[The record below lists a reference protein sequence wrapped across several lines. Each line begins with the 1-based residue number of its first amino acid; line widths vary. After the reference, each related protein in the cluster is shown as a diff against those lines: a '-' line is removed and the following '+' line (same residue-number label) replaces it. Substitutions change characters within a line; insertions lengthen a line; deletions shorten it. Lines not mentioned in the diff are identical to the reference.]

1 MCDIEFFLSDEVE
14 LVINS
19 IELLDDNYVY
29 CKPINGF
36 NGYKLHK
43 SLLPFKTIG
52 EFKQFILHI
61 DDTTSITNHTIN
73 IDANKLTAEHV
84 HCEIVPYDEF
94 VHNWNYFHI
103 ASKYPPNFQLI
114 PNHPGLLEHINK
126 YYAQQS
132 SAKNYSSK
140 NSITKS
146 SSENPIKEIVAWHTK
161 SYNEQSKNVD
171 DIQRPVLLIHADL
184 PNEIFRD
191 YCWLNNEIRD
201 YTI

>member
-14 LVINS
+14 VVINS

-43 SLLPFKTIG
+43 SLLPFKSIG
-52 EFKQFILHI
+52 QFKQFRLHI
-61 DDTTSITNHTIN
+61 DDTTKIIKHTIN
-73 IDANKLTAEHV
+73 IEDSDNV

-103 ASKYPPNFQLI
+103 ASHYPPNFQLI
-114 PNHPGLLEHINK
+114 PQHPGLLEHIK
-126 YYAQQS
+126 SYYDLEIED
-132 SAKNYSSK
+132 
-140 NSITKS
+140 NSVDHIG
-146 SSENPIKEIVAWHTK
+146 NPIKEIVAWHTK
-161 SYNEQSKNVD
+161 SYNQQSKNID
-171 DIQRPVLLIHADL
+171 DIQRPVLLIHADI
-184 PNEIFRD
+184 PDEVFRD

>member
-52 EFKQFILHI
+52 EFKQFTLHI
-61 DDTTSITNHTIN
+61 DDTTNITNHTIN
-73 IDANKLTAEHV
+73 IGDSV
-84 HCEIVPYDEF
+84 HCEIVPYDEY
-94 VHNWNYFHI
+94 VHNWKFFHI

-114 PNHPGLLEHINK
+114 PNHPGLLEHINQ
-126 YYAQQS
+126 YYCLSQQS
-132 SAKNYSSK
+132 CDLDSSD
-140 NSITKS
+140 
-146 SSENPIKEIVAWHTK
+146 NPIKEIVAWHTK
-161 SYNEQSKNVD
+161 SYNEQSKNID

>member
-14 LVINS
+14 VIINS

-43 SLLPFKTIG
+43 SLLPFKSIG
-52 EFKQFILHI
+52 QFKQFRLHI
-61 DDTTSITNHTIN
+61 DDATKITKHTIN
-73 IDANKLTAEHV
+73 IEDSNNV

-94 VHNWNYFHI
+94 VHNWKFFHV
-103 ASKYPPNFQLI
+103 ASQYPPNFQLI

-126 YYAQQS
+126 YYDLE
-132 SAKNYSSK
+132 
-140 NSITKS
+140 IE
-146 SSENPIKEIVAWHTK
+146 ENPIKEIVAWHTK
-161 SYNEQSKNVD
+161 SYNEQSKNIE
-171 DIQRPVLLIHADL
+171 DIQRPVLLIHAHLSSADADL
-184 PNEIFRD
+184 PNEVFRD

-201 YTI
+201 YQI